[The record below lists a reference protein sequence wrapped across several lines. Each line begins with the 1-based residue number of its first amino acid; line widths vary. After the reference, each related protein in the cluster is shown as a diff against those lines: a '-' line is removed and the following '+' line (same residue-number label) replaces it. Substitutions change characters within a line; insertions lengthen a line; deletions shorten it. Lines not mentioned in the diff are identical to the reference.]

1 MGAGNGPHSG
11 PRNSSFALATVRA
24 DGFASVAGTGTV
36 RTRPLRCTGPT
47 LVVTADVLGGG
58 SVRVGVANAKGLAP
72 ADSTPVG
79 SNTTDHAV
87 EFTSRATLAPLVGTE
102 IVLELV
108 LDRAAVFTVGFS
120 RDAAAT
126 KAKTDDFVAGAVTR
140 CRALLMVALAAP
152 VRSFDPEWLRPRYH
166 YGKQGLLG
174 NYVSAAAAAL
184 AGLLYQSER
193 SCAGRRRRDR
203 CHLPRRRLVRRGR
216 LHA

>member
-72 ADSTPVG
+72 ADSTSVT

-126 KAKTDDFVAGAVTR
+126 KAKTDDFAAGAVTR
-140 CRALLMVALAAP
+140 CRALLMVALAAVP

-174 NYVSAAAAAL
+174 NYVSAAAALAAL
-184 AGLLYQSER
+184 LLSR
-193 SCAGRRRRDR
+193 
-203 CHLPRRRLVRRGR
+203 PV
-216 LHA
+216 